1 MTPKKYSVTFMLL
14 QDFEILSV
22 LKSQSSLTPLQRL
35 TALFF
40 ILFLWEL
47 AQIRFD
53 KSYNRPFLGYL
64 IWPILRPFLIFL
76 RFIVIIISE
85 KLRYVL
91 YFIFFYWSNGFY
103 YYSVKV
109 IKDYIQLS
117 IYFQQLSTFFKHLA
131 SP

>member
-1 MTPKKYSVTFMLL
+1 MLL

-53 KSYNRPFLGYL
+53 KSYNR
-64 IWPILRPFLIFL
+64 
-76 RFIVIIISE
+76 RFFGLFDLTNF
-85 KLRYVL
+85 K
-91 YFIFFYWSNGFY
+91 
-103 YYSVKV
+103 
-109 IKDYIQLS
+109 
-117 IYFQQLSTFFKHLA
+117 TFFNF
-131 SP
+131 S